1 MCGVRAAR
9 PPHNPS
15 EKTNYNNQYVK
26 PSKSYQKMKQS
37 FDEEVANGV
46 ATKRKK
52 YVRPEIEVFN
62 LDAQPRLLSASA
74 VNRSFGAG
82 FGDDSEEDW

>member
-1 MCGVRAAR
+1 MTE
-9 PPHNPS
+9 N
-15 EKTNYNNQYVK
+15 
-26 PSKSYQKMKQS
+26 
-37 FDEEVANGV
+37 FEENVANGV
-46 ATKRKK
+46 ATKRQK